1 MRWATRLIFS
11 ASATEEPPY
20 FCTTSDIG
28 RPLQRGNRRQVY
40 GSGRPCFTFRV
51 SRGWNAG
58 VLLALAGVLAAC
70 SSGGSSSTPQPTPTV
85 TPTTTATTPVGE
97 QIQGLAQLGL
107 RASYRASYVVRQKQR
122 PHHADWQ
129 VSRTPSALRID
140 VITGQRTATL
150 IVGPKGAFSC
160 ARAGKRRACFRVAKP
175 GRPVPP
181 PFDHAPQALFASDL
195 LSLAQHAGAYVI
207 RPATSAE
214 GGGRGG
220 DSCFRVGATARAPK
234 PRVPTG
240 VYCFADVGVLTAIRF
255 PTGSSVRLVDVRMH
269 RPGPTTFRP
278 YSSPTPLPG

>member
-1 MRWATRLIFS
+1 MRCATRLICS

-20 FCTTSDIG
+20 LCTTSDIG

-40 GSGRPCFTFRV
+40 GSGRSCFTFRV

-58 VLLALAGVLAAC
+58 ATLALAGVLAAC
-70 SSGGSSSTPQPTPTV
+70 SSGGSSSTPRPTPTF

-97 QIQGLAQLGL
+97 QIQRLAQLGL
-107 RASYRASYVVRQKQR
+107 RASYRANYVAHQKER
-122 PHHADWQ
+122 PHRADWQ

-140 VITGQRTATL
+140 GVSGRRTAPL
-150 IVGPKGAFSC
+150 IVGSKGAFSC

-207 RPATSAE
+207 RGATTAD

-220 DSCFRVGATARAPK
+220 DSCFRVRATSTAPK
-234 PRVPTG
+234 PR
-240 VYCFADVGVLTAIRF
+240 
-255 PTGSSVRLVDVRMH
+255 
-269 RPGPTTFRP
+269 
-278 YSSPTPLPG
+278 

>member
-1 MRWATRLIFS
+1 MRCATRLICS
-11 ASATEEPPY
+11 APATDEPPY
-20 FCTTSDIG
+20 LCTTSDIG

-58 VLLALAGVLAAC
+58 ATLALAGVLAAC
-70 SSGGSSSTPQPTPTV
+70 SSSGSSTTPRPTPTV

-97 QIQGLAQLGL
+97 QIQRLSQLGL
-107 RASYRASYVVRQKQR
+107 RASYRAKYIAHQKGR
-122 PHHADWQ
+122 PHRADWQ

-140 VITGQRTATL
+140 VVTGRRIATL
-150 IVGPKGAFSC
+150 IVGSKGAFSC

-181 PFDHAPQALFASDL
+181 PFDHAPQALFTADL
-195 LSLAQHAGAYVI
+195 ASLAQHAGTYVV
-207 RPATSAE
+207 RSASTTDS
-214 GGGRGG
+214 GGRSG
-220 DSCFRVGATARAPK
+220 DSCFAVRATTKAPK

-240 VYCFADVGVLTAIRF
+240 VYCFADVGVLTAIGF
-255 PTGSSVRLVDVRMH
+255 PSGSTVRLEKLRMS
-269 RPGPTTFRP
+269 RPDPKVFRP